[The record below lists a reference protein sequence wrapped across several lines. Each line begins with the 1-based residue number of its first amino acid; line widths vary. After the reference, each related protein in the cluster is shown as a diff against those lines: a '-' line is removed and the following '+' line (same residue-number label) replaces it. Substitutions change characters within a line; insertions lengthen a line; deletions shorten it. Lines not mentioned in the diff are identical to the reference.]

1 MKTRYLLFI
10 LSIIAVSCNSAS
22 GDTAPKAFSKES
34 EKGLIIGTLTFDSD
48 EPKND
53 IYRFFYYPES
63 TDKKFKKQND
73 GKIMIKARVDG
84 KRGFNGD
91 FNDKKS
97 YLFIIE
103 RDPGKYAFTEYN
115 FLNHI
120 GETGMVNY
128 SSKFAIPFEVKKGEI
143 NYIGEITFHSYAEPG
158 SPRITVSDNYSR
170 DIQELK
176 NKYSQIDWDNSHNKT
191 VKSGDTGNGLVEFK

>member
-1 MKTRYLLFI
+1 MKIRYILLF
-10 LSIIAVSCNSAS
+10 LSAIAIGCNSTS
-22 GDTAPKAFSKES
+22 NDKAPQAFTKDS
-34 EKGLIIGTLTFDSD
+34 EKGLIVGTLTFDSD

-63 TDKKFKKQND
+63 TDKKFIKKND

-97 YLFIIE
+97 YLFVIE

-120 GETGMVNY
+120 GETGMVNF
-128 SSKFAIPFEVKKGEI
+128 SKKFAIPFEVKKGEI
-143 NYIGEITFHSYAEPG
+143 NYVGELTFHSYAEPG

-191 VKSGDTGNGLVEFK
+191 VKSGDTGNGLIEFK